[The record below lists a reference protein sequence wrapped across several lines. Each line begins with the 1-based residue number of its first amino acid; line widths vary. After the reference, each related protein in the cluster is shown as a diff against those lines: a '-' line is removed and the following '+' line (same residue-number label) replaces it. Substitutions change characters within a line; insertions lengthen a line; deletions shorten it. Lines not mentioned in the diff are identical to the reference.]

1 MITWAAPQ
9 KWLLN
14 HGKEEGYNPAQARP
28 ARSRLRALSNLPV
41 PHDTVEAGDFE
52 SDCFCPPPRRAGDL
66 RAGGARPPWGM
77 LGVGFGSRGAWSPGR
92 CGLAAA
98 ASGRLPWKLIL
109 ASGRSPSGAC
119 SPAFRVSRGPR
130 GVFSSAV

>member
-77 LGVGFGSRGAWSPGR
+77 LGVGV
-92 CGLAAA
+92 
-98 ASGRLPWKLIL
+98 RLPRCVVAWAL
-109 ASGRSPSGAC
+109 RSCGCGVRAPTMEADFGVGA
-119 SPAFRVSRGPR
+119 
-130 GVFSSAV
+130 